1 MTSKTWRRHN
11 VSIWSE
17 NRRRKHNVVT
27 TIEFGRSNDVGK
39 TTLWQRCFDVVR
51 RCNQKTTKNQ
61 RCHSVVCQPGWYV
74 PWHSIC
80 SRQMNSSRWMNMKHT
95 HTHTKVLSGIKHT
108 LFHFKRTLYLWLT
121 KLCTNHVKFIKI
133 NLFT

>member
-1 MTSKTWRRHN
+1 MSERQGCDNVVLTLSDVATKRQPKT
-11 VSIWSE
+11 
-17 NRRRKHNVVT
+17 NVVT
-27 TIEFGRSNDVGK
+27 ASCASRVDMFPDIP
-39 TTLWQRCFDVVR
+39 
-51 RCNQKTTKNQ
+51 
-61 RCHSVVCQPGWYV
+61 SVPD
-74 PWHSIC
+74 
-80 SRQMNSSRWMNMKHT
+80 RWILHGEWTWNTHT